1 MDVACEHC
9 QSKFK
14 IPDEKVPKDQAF
26 AITCPKCKKK
36 FSVSPGGAGKAPAA
50 KKPAASGKAEPGKA
64 ASGKAGGGGYD
75 ASERPFD
82 FLEEGAETALLCE
95 PDAAVREQLAKQLQ
109 SMGYYLTSPENSRAV
124 LKQMRYHLF
133 DVIVVNERF
142 DTRNP
147 DQNNVLRYLERLS
160 MEERRKMFVV
170 LVTDRF
176 RTMDNMAAFNK
187 SANIVINL
195 ENLTDFDKIVK
206 KAVAENVAFYK
217 VYRDAMIKAGRA

>member
-26 AITCPKCKKK
+26 SITCPKCKKK
-36 FSVSPGGAGKAPAA
+36 FSVDPRGGAAKAKAEP
-50 KKPAASGKAEPGKA
+50 KPAASTSTQSSGA
-64 ASGKAGGGGYD
+64 AGAYD
-75 ASERPFD
+75 AADRPFD

-95 PDAAVREQLAKQLQ
+95 PDAAVREQMAQRLK

-133 DVIVVNERF
+133 DVIVLNEMF

-160 MEERRKMFVV
+160 MEDRRNMFVV
-170 LVTDRF
+170 LITDRF
-176 RTMDNMAAFNK
+176 RTMDNMAAFHN
-187 SANIVINL
+187 SVNIVINR
-195 ENLTDFDKIVK
+195 ENLNDFEKILK
-206 KAVAENVAFYK
+206 KAVAENAAFYK
-217 VYRDAMIKAGRA
+217 VYRDAMVKAGRA

>member
-36 FSVSPGGAGKAPAA
+36 FSVDPRGGGASAAAPKPSRGAGGAG
-50 KKPAASGKAEPGKA
+50 GG
-64 ASGKAGGGGYD
+64 AGSYD

-95 PDAAVREQLAKQLQ
+95 PDPAAREKLEKKLR

-124 LKQMRYHLF
+124 LKQMRYHQF
-133 DVIVVNERF
+133 DVIVVNETF

-147 DQNNVLRYLERLS
+147 DQNNVLRFLERLS
-160 MEERRKMFVV
+160 MEDRRNMFVV
-170 LVTDRF
+170 LITDRF
-176 RTMDNMAAFNK
+176 RTMDNMAAFHK
-187 SANIVINL
+187 SANIVINR
-195 ENLTDFDKIVK
+195 ENLDDFEKILK

-217 VYRDAMIKAGRA
+217 VYRDAMVKAGRA